1 MFKALLERMF
11 AKQEK
16 LTGESADYIRDLHR
30 AAPGGFWRFAL
41 FTPMANYRRALPK
54 EAYAVAKIAAAHW
67 EDCGPC
73 LQTTVNLATAAGVH
87 PQIIRAAVTGDTNG
101 MDERTATAFLF
112 ARAVCAHDCASEE
125 LRPKL
130 IEWWGEAGVA
140 ELSLAICSSRLFP
153 TLKRGLGH
161 GAACQRIMI
170 GQETLQVGTP
180 DAHAA

>member
-11 AKQEK
+11 AKQER
-16 LTGESADYIRDLHR
+16 LTGESADYIRDLHH

-54 EAYAVAKIAAAHW
+54 EAYAVAKIAASHS

-87 PQIIRAAVTGDTNG
+87 PQIIRAAVTGDTSG

-112 ARAVCAHDCASEE
+112 ARAVCNHDFAAEE

-153 TLKRGLGH
+153 MLKRGLGH
-161 GAACQRIMI
+161 GAACQRVTI
-170 GQETLQVGTP
+170 GQETLQVGAA